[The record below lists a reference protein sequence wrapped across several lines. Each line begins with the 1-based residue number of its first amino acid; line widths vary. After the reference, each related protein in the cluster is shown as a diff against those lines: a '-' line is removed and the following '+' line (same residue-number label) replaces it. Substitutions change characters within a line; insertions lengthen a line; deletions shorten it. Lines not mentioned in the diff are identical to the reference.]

1 MVIAI
6 NNDTVSKRNTMF
18 GYRIKKIYKAYLETG
33 KEISI
38 TNKDQQDMR
47 RKMLI
52 PCFSIW
58 RNQNARN
65 LFL

>member
-1 MVIAI
+1 MKNELLQTKYHVWLP
-6 NNDTVSKRNTMF
+6 DQKDLQSLP
-18 GYRIKKIYKAYLETG
+18 GTG